1 MTLNYL
7 YLLAAIL
14 FILGIKDLTRIKTAR
29 RGNLVSSAGMLL
41 AVAITL
47 LEMQGKIG
55 WLYILIGILIGTIIG
70 WVMAIKVKMTAM
82 PEMVAIFNGFGGAA
96 SVLVALYYYLVPP
109 QVPQVVLVTGI
120 LSNLIGA
127 VTFPGRVIAL
137 PKLAGYIKA

>member
-41 AVAITL
+41 AVATTL

-70 WVMAIKVKMTAM
+70 WVWRLMRK
-82 PEMVAIFNGFGGAA
+82 
-96 SVLVALYYYLVPP
+96 
-109 QVPQVVLVTGI
+109 
-120 LSNLIGA
+120 
-127 VTFPGRVIAL
+127 
-137 PKLAGYIKA
+137 